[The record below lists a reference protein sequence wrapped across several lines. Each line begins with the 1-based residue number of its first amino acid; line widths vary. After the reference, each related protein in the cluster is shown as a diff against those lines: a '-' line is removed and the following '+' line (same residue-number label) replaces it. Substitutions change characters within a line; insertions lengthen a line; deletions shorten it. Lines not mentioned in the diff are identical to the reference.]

1 MMASLRSIQLVVLCA
16 LLTAAPVAAQPICRP
31 TLTVQE
37 ESFSKP
43 FNLRRIWTASIDI
56 DASRCATTSGLFS
69 IGFIRLAENAPD
81 LSFVEPFV
89 WRLGAEESRRRGL
102 GGRSRTQILDRGGC
116 GVPMSRRLK
125 LGCRT
130 GTNSASA
137 AT

>member
-89 WRLGAEESRRRGL
+89 WRLGQKKVAVEFWVDEAVHKYWIAEVAACPCRG
-102 GGRSRTQILDRGGC
+102 D
-116 GVPMSRRLK
+116 
-125 LGCRT
+125 
-130 GTNSASA
+130 
-137 AT
+137 

>member
-81 LSFVEPFV
+81 LSFIEPFV
-89 WRLGAEESRRRGL
+89 WRLGQKKVAVEFWADEAVHKYWIAVVAACPC
-102 GGRSRTQILDRGGC
+102 RSD
-116 GVPMSRRLK
+116 
-125 LGCRT
+125 
-130 GTNSASA
+130 
-137 AT
+137 